1 MILDG
6 HNDKV
11 SEATVAEDFDGFY
24 AIIDSDNHYPMINK
38 GSVLIRPG
46 HTNFVGISAT
56 KITALDN
63 LRALS
68 IGKRN
73 CLFPEEQELQL
84 FKNYSKANCH
94 LECSLD
100 YALSKVS
107 IHLIS
112 IDFEHNLIL
121 YSDECI

>member
-1 MILDG
+1 MDS
-6 HNDKV
+6 HNDEI

-46 HTNFVGISAT
+46 HTNFVGITAT

-63 LRALS
+63 LRTIS
-68 IGKRN
+68 ISKRN

-84 FKNYSKANCH
+84 FKNYSKANCR
-94 LECSLD
+94 LECTLD

-107 IHLIS
+107 KCLMFINFQQKL
-112 IDFEHNLIL
+112 DPLFR
-121 YSDECI
+121 